1 VKPMKNIPIY
11 LTSALLFIYVFVRA
25 YELSFTHDESLS
37 YTILN
42 GNEVFAA
49 TANNHI
55 LNTKLMALSR
65 NLFGN
70 SEIALRLPNVLAFL
84 VYMLS
89 SYLIIRRT
97 KSTIVLFGWF
107 CFLVIN
113 PFTIE
118 FFSLARGYGI
128 SLSMVMLSLHFLLQ
142 IGNSSSLDKN
152 NIIAV
157 SGSLLF
163 AILAVIAN
171 LSCINYLLSLQAI
184 LAFRFLLKGK
194 WPSAKPYWI
203 IIGLST
209 FPLIIVVRQL
219 LDLQKAN
226 ELYFGNNHFLEG
238 LKSLIL
244 ESTGS
249 IFYSETLALIAQ
261 LIIFLAFVAGVSK
274 IIYTRNLQSS
284 FSLVV
289 QVISLI
295 LLGLFVEHYL
305 FGAKFP
311 HERTA
316 IYYIPILTVFLY
328 LFFTEIKG
336 SLTLFPARANSIL
349 SVIFI
354 CLVLVNFL
362 IDANIRHTKTWR
374 YDSHTKDVMKLV
386 KEKNESADTVQT
398 ISNHWLFEPSIN
410 YYISTLKINMN
421 TANRDGIHQSTDF
434 IYRLEDKEELQN
446 HTSIQYFEDTN
457 SELLMRH

>member
-1 VKPMKNIPIY
+1 MKNIAIY
-11 LTSALLFIYVFVRA
+11 ITSALLFIYVFIRA

-42 GNEVFAA
+42 GNEVYAA

-65 NLFGN
+65 NLFGS

-84 VYMLS
+84 VYMLA

-128 SLSMVMLSLHFLLQ
+128 SLSMVMLSLHFLVQ

-152 NIIAV
+152 NFINI

-163 AILAVIAN
+163 AILAVLAN
-171 LSCINYLLSLQAI
+171 LSCINYLLSLQAL

-194 WPSAKPYWI
+194 WPSSKPYWI

-209 FPLIIVVRQL
+209 FPLVIFVRRL

-244 ESTGS
+244 DSTGS
-249 IFYSETLALIAQ
+249 IFYSETLSLIAQ
-261 LIIFLAFVAGVSK
+261 LIIVLAFVAGISK
-274 IIYTRNLQSS
+274 IIYTKNLQSS
-284 FSLVV
+284 LSLVV

-328 LFFTEIKG
+328 LLITEIKD
-336 SLTLFPARANSIL
+336 SLTLFPARAYCVL

-354 CLVLVNFL
+354 GLVLGNFL

-386 KEKNESADTVQT
+386 KEKNESANEVQT

-421 TANRDGIHQSTDF
+421 TANRDGINQTTDF
-434 IYRLEDKEELQN
+434 IYRLENKEELLY
-446 HTSIQYFEDTN
+446 HTSIQYFEDTD
-457 SELLMRH
+457 SELLMRP